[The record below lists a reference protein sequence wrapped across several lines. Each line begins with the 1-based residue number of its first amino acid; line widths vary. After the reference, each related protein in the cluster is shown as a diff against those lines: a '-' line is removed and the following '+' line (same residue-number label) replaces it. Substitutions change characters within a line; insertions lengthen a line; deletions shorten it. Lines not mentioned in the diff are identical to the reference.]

1 MLEANAT
8 LVDWQVMQAAQAL
21 YEVTVKLADELPYTP
36 TSLSS
41 PVFVALCPVQEVSAM
56 LHRDLAETFGMKS
69 SKSVTLTATEDASDQ
84 ILLSPTSELD
94 PRRVPSIVN
103 HEHPSEEVLHQFALH
118 QPHGKYGFKH
128 SATLLEPESPDPK
141 VSRCSGSA
149 TRKKLGSELV
159 CSTMSDSTYAVCKVG
174 ILQK

>member
-8 LVDWQVMQAAQAL
+8 LIDWQVMQAAQAL
-21 YEVTVKLADELPYTP
+21 LYEVTIKLADELPYTT

-41 PVFVALCPVQEVSAM
+41 PVFVASCPVQEVSAM
-56 LHRDLAETFGMKS
+56 LHRDLAETLRMKS
-69 SKSVTLTATEDASDQ
+69 SKSLTATEEPTGKRRMPA
-84 ILLSPTSELD
+84 LVFPTSELD
-94 PRRVPSIVN
+94 PRRFPSIVN

-118 QPHGKYGFKH
+118 QPHGKYGFEH

-149 TRKKLGSELV
+149 MRKMLGSELV
-159 CSTMSDSTYAVCKVG
+159 C
-174 ILQK
+174 

>member
-1 MLEANAT
+1 
-8 LVDWQVMQAAQAL
+8 MQAAQAL
-21 YEVTVKLADELPYTP
+21 YEVTVQLADELPYRP

-56 LHRDLAETFGMKS
+56 LHRDLAETFSMKS
-69 SKSVTLTATEDASDQ
+69 SKSVT

-94 PRRVPSIVN
+94 PRRLPSTVN

-118 QPHGKYGFKH
+118 QPRGKYGFEH

-141 VSRCSGSA
+141 VSRCSGFA
-149 TRKKLGSELV
+149 MRKMLGSELV
-159 CSTMSDSTYAVCKVG
+159 CSAMSDSTYAVCKLG